1 MEASSSHSSTSA
13 STPIFSLSPTPS
25 FPSYLQFF
33 WEYQDISVL
42 VEHYNYTGKLQ
53 KDRYREGL
61 KPEGIA
67 FLVVC
72 LLIVL
77 ENAVVLIA
85 IWRNKKFHL
94 PMYYLLGNLTLSD
107 LLAGITYMTNII
119 MSGPNTLK
127 LTPLLWFVRE
137 GGVFI
142 TLAASVISL
151 LAIAIERHVTMV
163 TMRPYHGAK
172 RGRMMVLIGASWA
185 LAGFLGILPILGWN
199 CLRRLDQCSTVLPL
213 YAKSYIL
220 FCVTVFS
227 AVLLAIVVLY
237 VRVFRI
243 VRTNTQRQRMGLS
256 GSLRKGLARKSQK
269 YIALLK
275 TVTIVLGVFIACW
288 LPLFL
293 LLLLDFFCPTR
304 SCWLLYK
311 ADYFLGVAMVNSL
324 LNPIIYTLTSKD
336 MRRAILR
343 LLCRPCLM
351 TRDGQVKKIG
361 MPFLECSFS
370 KTEVASQKLEG
381 GLETTISSGNV
392 ITTPSPIKALYPKR
406 FKSWGELGLSDWTY
420 KWVNAFP
427 NEQRTCSTSSVWDEE
442 SMVFGANPQTETRE
456 NHIQMNASSRQVW
469 RGVGIAIYPHER
481 TKLWHY
487 FKTGCHMYAIQ
498 MSTRLVDA
506 SAESPI
512 LHWNFT
518 LIPFFRRQE
527 GNIFKSKDF
536 QTCGLNIKFTH
547 SLIRFQ
553 YFHSLFQLRAL
564 NSTLT
569 SIMCIC
575 KCQNFT
581 GSNTSWCGRWVKSL
595 IV

>member
-1 MEASSSHSSTSA
+1 MEASSSAHAGTPVTTAMPTSFPAPSS
-13 STPIFSLSPTPS
+13 
-25 FPSYLQFF
+25 PSYLEFF
-33 WEYQDISVL
+33 WEYQDNAVI
-42 VEHYNYTGKLQ
+42 VEHYNYTGKL
-53 KDRYREGL
+53 KGDRYREGL

-77 ENAVVLIA
+77 ENAVVLLA

-107 LLAGITYMTNII
+107 LLAGITYMANII
-119 MSGPNTLK
+119 MSGSNTLK
-127 LTPLLWFVRE
+127 LTPLLWFLRE

-172 RGRMMVLIGASWA
+172 RGRMLALIGASWA
-185 LAGFLGILPILGWN
+185 LAGFLGVLPILGWN
-199 CLRRLDQCSTVLPL
+199 CIRRLDQCSTVLPL

-220 FCVTVFS
+220 CCVSVFS

-243 VRTNTQRQRMGLS
+243 VRANTQRQRLGLS

-293 LLLLDFFCPTR
+293 LLLLDFFCPTH
-304 SCWLLYK
+304 SCRLLYK

-392 ITTPSPIKALYPKR
+392 ITTPSPIKALYPKL
-406 FKSWGELGLSDWTY
+406 FKS
-420 KWVNAFP
+420 
-427 NEQRTCSTSSVWDEE
+427 
-442 SMVFGANPQTETRE
+442 
-456 NHIQMNASSRQVW
+456 
-469 RGVGIAIYPHER
+469 
-481 TKLWHY
+481 
-487 FKTGCHMYAIQ
+487 
-498 MSTRLVDA
+498 
-506 SAESPI
+506 
-512 LHWNFT
+512 
-518 LIPFFRRQE
+518 
-527 GNIFKSKDF
+527 
-536 QTCGLNIKFTH
+536 
-547 SLIRFQ
+547 
-553 YFHSLFQLRAL
+553 
-564 NSTLT
+564 
-569 SIMCIC
+569 
-575 KCQNFT
+575 
-581 GSNTSWCGRWVKSL
+581 
-595 IV
+595 